1 MGSLSCE
8 SAGSFLNLSGDEAR
22 KPACVQMA
30 AMVSQGGGEG
40 TCLLWKPWL
49 SFSGHWESSA
59 RSGSTEPLGALLF
72 SLPVFPQC
80 PTVLAVT
87 LAGDCPALGLGFS
100 TPLPKGQVLV
110 TAEWKVCF
118 MNSRRVA
125 ETLVPSIPESQPL
138 DPWSPTDDRALTPAS
153 FSSLPLSRAP
163 PDLGFQ
169 PLPAPIS
176 QMRKVRL

>member
-8 SAGSFLNLSGDEAR
+8 SAGSFLNLSGDETR

-49 SFSGHWESSA
+49 SFSGNWESSA
-59 RSGSTEPLGALLF
+59 RSGSTEPLGVLLF

-87 LAGDCPALGLGFS
+87 LTGDCPALGLGFS
-100 TPLPKGQVLV
+100 TPPPQ
-110 TAEWKVCF
+110 
-118 MNSRRVA
+118 
-125 ETLVPSIPESQPL
+125 
-138 DPWSPTDDRALTPAS
+138 RAGPGDGGVEGLLYE
-153 FSSLPLSRAP
+153 F
-163 PDLGFQ
+163 
-169 PLPAPIS
+169 
-176 QMRKVRL
+176 